1 MNLKDIKKFNKV
13 LIFSLL
19 IFIVM
24 VISFGKNVDFY
35 YSEGVAAFNAG
46 NYQKAEKYLKMALLL
61 QPSIENTSNI
71 KYMIGIS
78 ALYDGDLVTAR
89 AYLPSKDFSH
99 ISNSGTN
106 QVSRRNFLKEIAQW
120 ESLSNSPIK
129 KVKKESLPLWVGW
142 MLFFSIFSII
152 MLAFFLY
159 TRQKLRKSL
168 RISHAAL
175 DDVVENS
182 EGEEIFVNSMP
193 TKNVVDT
200 PPSDMPSEE
209 EIRNRLESLL
219 AKEQDTQK
227 GKKQIMEKPEEV
239 IQNVNDEASDDELID
254 LTRAIQEILSKESEN
269 SRT

>member
-1 MNLKDIKKFNKV
+1 MNLKDIKEFNKV

-106 QVSRRNFLKEIAQW
+106 QISRRNFLKEIAQW

-129 KVKKESLPLWVGW
+129 KIKKESLPLWVGW

-175 DDVVENS
+175 DDVVESS
-182 EGEEIFVNSMP
+182 EDQEIFVSSMP
-193 TKNVVDT
+193 TNVVGT

-209 EIRNRLESLL
+209 EIKNRLESLL
-219 AKEQDTQK
+219 AKEQDTQNE
-227 GKKQIMEKPEEV
+227 KKTVIEKPEEV

-254 LTRAIQEILSKESEN
+254 LTKAIQEILSKESEN